1 MYYLYITKQ
10 TIMKNIKDKSK
21 KEKIEFFTDDMA
33 KQIFLFQDKMGKSS
47 KPVTKTIS
55 FKPSKK

>member
-1 MYYLYITKQ
+1 
-10 TIMKNIKDKSK
+10 MKNIKDKSK